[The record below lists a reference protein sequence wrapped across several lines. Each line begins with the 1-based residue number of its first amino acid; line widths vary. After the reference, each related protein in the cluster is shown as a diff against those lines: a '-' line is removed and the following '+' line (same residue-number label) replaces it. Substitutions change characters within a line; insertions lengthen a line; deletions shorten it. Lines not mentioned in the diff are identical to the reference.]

1 MPIAGYTHGY
11 ISYTPLYQSLLL
23 LLLLLCIICSQ
34 IIKYFFVSLRIAGNL
49 RVIIYGDVLP
59 TLSRL
64 ILLRKLK
71 LLYLPY
77 LSDLPPSLALSFS
90 TVCLSVGLLIYL
102 LDQRTGESGEQ
113 MCLMSGRTNKIVDML
128 NNNTNKCNLWHCF
141 FFLFRPQRNPPSP
154 PVASLNRNPNPQSQ
168 TGRKAALNRPLCCP
182 LLPHWWPH
190 CGRPM
195 GRTIKFIKS
204 QSII

>member
-1 MPIAGYTHGY
+1 MQGIRTGISATHNSTTRCCCCCCCCALFAHKLLN
-11 ISYTPLYQSLLL
+11 ISL
-23 LLLLLCIICSQ
+23 
-34 IIKYFFVSLRIAGNL
+34 SLRIAGNL

-64 ILLRKLK
+64 ILWRKLK

-77 LSDLPPSLALSFS
+77 LSDLPPSLSFS

-128 NNNTNKCNLWHCF
+128 NNNNNKCNLWHCF
-141 FFLFRPQRNPPSP
+141 LFSVQATTQSP
-154 PVASLNRNPNPQSQ
+154 PVLRPQPQSQ
-168 TGRKAALNRPLCCP
+168 SQSPIP
-182 LLPHWWPH
+182 DWSQ
-190 CGRPM
+190 
-195 GRTIKFIKS
+195 GRT
-204 QSII
+204 